1 MKAYN
6 QPKIEMLLNDMRED
20 IITTSDLLGDI
31 LRRIDV
37 GSGNT
42 WDVSSAPRE

>member
-1 MKAYN
+1 MKNYN
-6 QPKIEMLLNDMRED
+6 KPTVEIFAQNSED
-20 IITTSDLLGDI
+20 IITTSDMPEI
-31 LRRIDV
+31 LRLIGS